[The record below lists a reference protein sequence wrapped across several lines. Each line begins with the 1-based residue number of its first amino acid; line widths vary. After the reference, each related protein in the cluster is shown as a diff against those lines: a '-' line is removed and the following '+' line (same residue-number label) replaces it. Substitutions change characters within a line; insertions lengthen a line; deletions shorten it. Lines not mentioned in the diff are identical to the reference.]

1 MPDDSK
7 TFEPTD
13 RTRLRRPH
21 PRGHFERQTV
31 YDILDAGLICH
42 VGYNIDAKPYV
53 SSTSYWREGDRVVWH
68 GSSASRMI
76 RAIEGGIPV
85 CFNLSLWDG
94 FVVARS
100 GFHSS
105 MNYRSVVIYGEAEKI
120 EGWEAKEASLKM
132 FVDRIWPGHWD
143 KLRPINEQEMKA
155 TTLLSMPI
163 EEAVAKVRTGPPVG
177 DEEDYDLD
185 VWAGVLPIR
194 QSFGPP
200 EPDPR
205 LKPGIEA
212 PDFLKNFRLDRT

>member
-1 MPDDSK
+1 MADETK
-7 TFEPTD
+7 AFEPTD
-13 RTRLRRPH
+13 RTRVRRSH
-21 PRGHFERQTV
+21 ERAAYDRQTV
-31 YDILDAGLICH
+31 YDILDSGLICH
-42 VGYNIDAKPYV
+42 VGYNIDSKPFV
-53 SSTSYWREGDRVVWH
+53 TSTAYWREGDRVVWH

-94 FVVARS
+94 FVLARS

-143 KLRPINEQEMKA
+143 KLRPINKQEMKA
-155 TTLLSMPI
+155 TTLLSLPI
-163 EEAVAKVRTGPPVG
+163 EEAVAKVRTGPPVD

-212 PDFLKNFRLDRT
+212 PDFLKNFRLDRG